1 MFTDVS
7 FIPPSGRE
15 FTPRAT
21 IDGLSEKTLK
31 KEKGAAL
38 TIPSDEIVVTNAI
51 GLGITKAHINLYRSC
66 LDSVFGSTFSSVI

>member
-1 MFTDVS
+1 MFADVS

-15 FTPRAT
+15 FTPSAT
-21 IDGLSEKTLK
+21 IEGLSEKTLK

-38 TIPSDEIVVTNAI
+38 TTPSFDNVVTSAI

-66 LDSVFGSTFSSVI
+66 LDSVFGSTFNSVI